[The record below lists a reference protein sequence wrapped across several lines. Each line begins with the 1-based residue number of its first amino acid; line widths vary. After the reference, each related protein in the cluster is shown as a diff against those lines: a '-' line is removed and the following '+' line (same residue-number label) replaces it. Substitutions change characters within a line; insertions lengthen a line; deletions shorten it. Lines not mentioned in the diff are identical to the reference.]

1 MAGWPSSPSPL
12 RLRHNMSR
20 FFRWLRDTMDV
31 LCDRPDHLQ
40 RVSIIM
46 SGMSLFP
53 LFIGMI
59 VVLVWFAVTFTGAY
73 NGLQTQII
81 TGLINYGYI
90 FLGLYAL
97 VIISMLGTIKGLSLK
112 GPGGSGLSLTTTADD
127 PDVDPST
134 TRNVDYGFGGG
145 KKDDDGYGG
154 GYGYGGYG
162 GGFGGRNDLRGGRPM
177 PGLDDDKAADTQV
190 TD

>member
-1 MAGWPSSPSPL
+1 MPSPL

-20 FFRWLRDTMDV
+20 FFRWVRAAMDI

-40 RVSIIM
+40 RVSIIL
-46 SGMSLFP
+46 SGMSLYP

-59 VVLVWFAVTFTGAY
+59 VVLVWFAVTYT
-73 NGLQTQII
+73 GLQSQII

-90 FLGLYAL
+90 FLGLFAL

-112 GPGGSGLSLTTTADD
+112 GLGGAGLTLVTTADD

-134 TRNVDYGFGGG
+134 TRNVDYGGGS
-145 KKDDDGYGG
+145 KRDDPAGYGADH
-154 GYGYGGYG
+154 
-162 GGFGGRNDLRGGRPM
+162 RDGRPF
-177 PGLDDDKAADTQV
+177 PQI

>member
-1 MAGWPSSPSPL
+1 MANWPSEPTPL

-40 RVSIIM
+40 RVSIIL

-59 VVLVWFAVTFTGAY
+59 CVLVWFATTYTENY

-90 FLGLYAL
+90 FLGLFAL

-112 GPGGSGLSLTTTADD
+112 TPGGVAVTLVTTADD

-134 TRNVDYGFGGG
+134 TRDTGLGGGGDNSSGDYEGGYGGFGGG
-145 KKDDDGYGG
+145 R
-154 GYGYGGYG
+154 GGYG
-162 GGFGGRNDLRGGRPM
+162 GARDNRGGRPM
-177 PGLDDDKAADTQV
+177 PGISE
-190 TD
+190 

>member
-1 MAGWPSSPSPL
+1 MPGWPTTPSPL

-20 FFRWLRDTMDV
+20 FFRWMRDTMDV

-40 RVSIIM
+40 RVSIIL

-53 LFIGMI
+53 LFVGMI
-59 VVLVWFAVTFTGAY
+59 IVLVWFAVTYTAEY

-90 FLGLYAL
+90 FLGLFAL

-112 GPGGSGLSLTTTADD
+112 GPGGAGLTLVTTADD

-134 TRNVDYGFGGG
+134 SRNVDYGFGGG
-145 KKDDDGYGG
+145 KKDDDYSGGGFGG
-154 GYGYGGYG
+154 GY
-162 GGFGGRNDLRGGRPM
+162 GGFGGRNDFRGGRPM
-177 PGLDDDKAADTQV
+177 PSVDDDKASDTGV

>member
-1 MAGWPSSPSPL
+1 MPSPL

-31 LCDRPDHLQ
+31 LCERPDHLQ
-40 RVSIIM
+40 RVSIM
-46 SGMSLFP
+46 LSGMSLFP

-59 VVLVWFAVTFTGAY
+59 VVLVWFATTYTGAY
-73 NGLQTQII
+73 NGLQTQIV

-97 VIISMLGTIKGLSLK
+97 VIISMLGTIKGLRLT
-112 GPGGSGLSLTTTADD
+112 GLGGSGLSLTTTADD

-134 TRNVDYGFGGG
+134 PTRA
-145 KKDDDGYGG
+145 DDRPN
-154 GYGYGGYG
+154 
-162 GGFGGRNDLRGGRPM
+162 FGGRRDWRGDYP
-177 PGLDDDKAADTQV
+177 DSEN
-190 TD
+190 